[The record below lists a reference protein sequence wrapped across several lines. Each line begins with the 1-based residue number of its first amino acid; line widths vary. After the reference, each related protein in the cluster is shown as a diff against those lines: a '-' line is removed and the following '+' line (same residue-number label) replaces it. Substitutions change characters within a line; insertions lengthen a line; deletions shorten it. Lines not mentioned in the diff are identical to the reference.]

1 MLHSQSRLVKFGL
14 ELLRNADKMKKTL
27 QFFMKKYP
35 HDLAGWVIARRIEE
49 ELNLTSWNLSS
60 SYLHSTTSNGRIMI
74 HGIGDPSNG
83 FGALNYIKMPLKAR
97 GEKEE
102 KTNNMMKVG

>member
-1 MLHSQSRLVKFGL
+1 
-14 ELLRNADKMKKTL
+14 
-27 QFFMKKYP
+27 MKKYP
-35 HDLAGWVIARRIEE
+35 TDLMGWVIARRIEE

-102 KTNNMMKVG
+102 KTNNMMKVGQVMGTDADLRKLHVA